1 MTADPDTTTET
12 DRLTVGSGPSL
23 LDRAWGALS
32 TLHVSDAASGTLT
45 LVAVVIVG
53 TRLFGGRLTALAAA
67 GGVCFA
73 LGLVAL
79 ASDRVRSLFVGGFVV
94 VPAAVLLTAALGAGV
109 DFGAGAA
116 TPLGHLT
123 GIAVLLVAGGAFAAT
138 FTIVP
143 SGAATLLA
151 TSFGRL
157 FGLFGPILAVGL
169 VAAAAIFGDASF
181 VTRLAVDSPDPI
193 LAVAN
198 LLLAPTES
206 LALLTVAL
214 YVVLSLYALR
224 IAVVALPF
232 TKLAPPRQRPAVS
245 ARTHE
250 AGTALGWA
258 TLVTAGV
265 SVALYA
271 AAVLSGTATPG
282 AIARLLGPPVGDIV
296 ADLLTAVWLR
306 VTLVVWLGLVGAVL
320 LAERVRRR
328 VRRYSSADFRRY
340 GFAATGVL
348 TAVLAAGIALE
359 YVVPAERLRSQVLAV
374 GHPAIEPLLDGGVFP
389 AVVLV
394 TVAALVVAGAL
405 LTVLLVLGASPI
417 VPERALAPALG
428 AGTVFALALVLA
440 FLGGS
445 AALAVVAVV
454 LSILVW
460 DTGEYATGLREELP
474 DCAATMRGELVHAG
488 ASVGI
493 GVLAVVVAMAVDAVI
508 ERGLVAPAMSSM
520 ASIAGALAAVTAV
533 ALLSTLRA

>member
-1 MTADPDTTTET
+1 MTADPDTRTET
-12 DRLTVGSGPSL
+12 DRLTVESGSSL
-23 LDRAWGALS
+23 SDRVWATLS
-32 TLHVSDAASGTLT
+32 TLHVSDAASSTLA
-45 LVAVVIVG
+45 LAAVVLVG
-53 TRLFGGRLTALAAA
+53 ARLFGGRLTALAAA

-73 LGLVAL
+73 VGLVAL
-79 ASDRVRSLFVGGFVV
+79 ASDRVRPLFVGGFVV
-94 VPAAVLLTAALGAGV
+94 VPAAALLTAALGAGV
-109 DFGAGAA
+109 GFGAGAA

-123 GIAVLLVAGGAFAAT
+123 GVAVLLVAGGAFAAT

-143 SGAATLLA
+143 SDAATLLA

-157 FGLFGPILAVGL
+157 FGLFGPLLAVGL
-169 VAAAAIFGDASF
+169 VAAAATLGDASF
-181 VTRLAVDSPDPI
+181 VTRLAVDSPDPV
-193 LAVAN
+193 LAVAR
-198 LLLAPTES
+198 LLLAPTGS
-206 LALLTVAL
+206 LALLTVLL
-214 YVVLSLYALR
+214 YIVLSLFTLR
-224 IAVVALPF
+224 VAVVTLPF

-250 AGTALGWA
+250 VGTALGWA

-265 SVALYA
+265 SAALYA

-282 AIARLLGPPVGDIV
+282 AIARLFGPPVGAVV

-328 VRRYSSADFRRY
+328 ARRYSNADFRRY
-340 GFAATGVL
+340 GFAAAGVL
-348 TAVLAAGIALE
+348 TAVLVAGVALE
-359 YVVPAERLRSQVLAV
+359 YAVPAERLRAQALAV
-374 GHPAIEPLLDGGVFP
+374 GHPAVESLLAGGVFP
-389 AVVLV
+389 VVVLT
-394 TVAALVVAGAL
+394 TVAALVVAGTL

-440 FLGGS
+440 LLGGS

-474 DCAATMRGELVHAG
+474 DGAATMRGELVHAG

-493 GVLAVVVAMAVDAVI
+493 GVLAVVASMAVDAVV
-508 ERGLVAPAMSSM
+508 EHELLAPAMSST
-520 ASIAGALAAVTAV
+520 AGVAGALAAVTAV